1 MARTGPE
8 SFDEKPMPRISL
20 CMIVRDEAQNLERC
34 LRSVAGVVD
43 ETCVLDTG
51 STDGTAELAAR
62 LGARVGRA
70 EWTADFAA
78 ARNASVALASGDWV
92 LVLDADEELD
102 LSAHG
107 SEELRARLLAF
118 ARASQ
123 GRAGRLRIRNRLEG
137 GEMSEADIV
146 RFFAR
151 DPLGCY
157 EGRIHEQWTVAGS
170 IPPRADT
177 DVAVL
182 HHGYAGETVERR
194 GKLARNLELLA
205 AELEAHPA
213 DGYGWYQYG
222 RTLSAAGEHAHAL
235 EALEQALNL
244 SCDADEWAVHAV
256 ELGALALRALGHV
269 EQARTLVEGALGM
282 AAERTDT
289 RFLAA
294 LLALDCGDVTS
305 AELGFRACLAQG
317 PSRSGVERSEA
328 AGGWAAAYNLGV
340 ICEHTGRPEEAASLY
355 RAALA
360 ARPGDPRCAA
370 GLERLE
376 GPLPRGPA
384 IR

>member
-1 MARTGPE
+1 MSP
-8 SFDEKPMPRISL
+8 PMPRISL

-51 STDGTAELAAR
+51 STDGTPELAAR

-70 EWTADFAA
+70 AWTADFAA
-78 ARNASVALASGDWV
+78 ARNASIALASGDWV

-102 LSAHG
+102 LSAQAP
-107 SEELRARLLAF
+107 EELRSRLLAF
-118 ARASQ
+118 VQASQ
-123 GRAGRLRIRNRLEG
+123 GRAGRLCIRNRLEG
-137 GEMSEADIV
+137 GETSQADIV
-146 RFFAR
+146 RFFAC
-151 DPLGCY
+151 DPLGRY
-157 EGRIHEQWTVAGS
+157 EGRIHVQWTVAGS
-170 IPPRADT
+170 MPPRADT
-177 DVAVL
+177 GVAVL
-182 HHGYAGETVERR
+182 HHGYARETVERR

-205 AELEAHPA
+205 AELEAHPT

-222 RTLSAAGEHAHAL
+222 RTLSAAGEHARAL
-235 EALEQALNL
+235 EALERALNL
-244 SCDADEWAVHAV
+244 SSDADEWAVHAV
-256 ELGALALRALGHV
+256 ELGALALRALRHV
-269 EQARTLVEGALGM
+269 EQARSLVEGALGM
-282 AAERTDT
+282 AVERTDT
-289 RFLAA
+289 RFLAV

-317 PSRSGVERSEA
+317 PSRGGVERSEA
-328 AGGWAAAYNLGV
+328 AGGWAAAFNLGV

-360 ARPGDPRCAA
+360 ARPGAPRCAE

-376 GPLPRGPA
+376 GPLSRGPA